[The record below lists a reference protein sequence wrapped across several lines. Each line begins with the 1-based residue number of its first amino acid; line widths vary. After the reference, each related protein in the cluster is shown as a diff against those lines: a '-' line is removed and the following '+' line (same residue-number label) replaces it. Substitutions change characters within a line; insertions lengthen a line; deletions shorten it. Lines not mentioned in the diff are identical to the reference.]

1 MTQED
6 KTTSDAT
13 DEQELRGTFYSVLMI
28 GLFLLLIWVA
38 VFYIYFVR

>member
-1 MTQED
+1 MTQEG

-13 DEQELRGTFYSVLMI
+13 DKQELRGTFYSVLMI